1 VKIRIVVATFV
12 LAATACFGEAA
23 IAAGAPAA
31 VPKKEAL
38 SPEAE
43 ALFVEGR
50 KLFDARK
57 FAEAC
62 DKLAESHKLSPSVK
76 ALGLLGACHEEQ
88 GRIATAY
95 GEYLDTA
102 ERARKLGDSREAFA
116 RKRAAA
122 LKATLPVV
130 HIEVTSPAPGLAITQ
145 NGKVVSEGALEES
158 YVDPGP
164 VEIVAKA
171 PGKKEWR
178 TEVTAAPKAR
188 ISVMI
193 PELAPEVSEPDPAT
207 LTAPTSASVSARMPG
222 MRLAGFITGGAGLA
236 LVALGSGIGLAA
248 IGQTKASKADG
259 HCDKDNYCDLKGTEL
274 RNDAR
279 SKANAATAFFV
290 VGSAA
295 VVTGAVLLLLPSR
308 ESKSRAPAARSLRVT
323 VSGDKGGGGVTVL
336 GSF

>member
-1 VKIRIVVATFV
+1 MIRIVVVIGV

-23 IAAGAPAA
+23 HAAGAPAA
-31 VPKKEAL
+31 APKKEAL

-50 KLFDARK
+50 KLFDERK

-130 HIEVTSPAPGLAITQ
+130 HIEVMSPAPGLAITQ
-145 NGKVVSEGALEES
+145 NGEVIPEGALAES

-171 PGKKEWR
+171 PGKKAWR
-178 TEVTAAPKAR
+178 TEVTAAARAR

-193 PELAPEVSEPDPAT
+193 PELAPEVSEP
-207 LTAPTSASVSARMPG
+207 LTAPPTEPPPGPVSAGMPRI
-222 MRLAGFITGGAGLA
+222 RLAGFITGGAGLA
-236 LVALGSGIGLAA
+236 VLALGSGVGLAA

-259 HCDKDNYCDLKGTEL
+259 HCDKDNNCDAKGAEL

-279 SKANAATAFFV
+279 SKAGVSTALFV

-295 VVTGAVLLLLPSR
+295 VVTGVVLLLLPTR
-308 ESKSRAPAARSLRVT
+308 ESKSRAAAARPLRVM
-323 VSGDKGGGGVTVL
+323 VAGDTGGGGVTVL